1 LYFSK
6 VTNQQAPLDGSA
18 WMAQRQKKLE
28 EQGERE
34 RMDME
39 RRKKEEEEEKR
50 SRRKSQFD
58 ALKVSVI
65 CDSYILLQT

>member
-1 LYFSK
+1 
-6 VTNQQAPLDGSA
+6 
-18 WMAQRQKKLE
+18 MAQRQKKLE

-58 ALKVSVI
+58 ALKASVI